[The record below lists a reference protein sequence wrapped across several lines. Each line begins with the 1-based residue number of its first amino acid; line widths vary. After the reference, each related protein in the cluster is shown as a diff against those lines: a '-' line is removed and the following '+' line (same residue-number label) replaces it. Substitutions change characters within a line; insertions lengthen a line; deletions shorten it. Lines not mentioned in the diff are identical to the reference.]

1 MLVFALVVS
10 ALMGLYQEWLYSTY
24 GKYPDEAMFYLHLLP
39 LPLFG
44 FMGKNIYHHA
54 ELFNQSSQSHSLR
67 RTRVH
72 LSLVVAWLPLFSHV
86 GIPVMWAYL
95 FCNMLTQYLC
105 IRSVFIL
112 TTECS
117 SLVVTLVITLR
128 KFVSLLISIVYFQ
141 NDFTFN
147 HCLGTACV
155 FLGTFLFSNI
165 HRDLIKYWTSR
176 RHAHQ
181 E

>member
-1 MLVFALVVS
+1 
-10 ALMGLYQEWLYSTY
+10 
-24 GKYPDEAMFYLHLLP
+24 
-39 LPLFG
+39 
-44 FMGKNIYHHA
+44 
-54 ELFNQSSQSHSLR
+54 
-67 RTRVH
+67 
-72 LSLVVAWLPLFSHV
+72 
-86 GIPVMWAYL
+86 MWAYL

-105 IRSVFIL
+105 IRSVFVL

-155 FLGTFLFSNI
+155 FVGTFLFSNLD
-165 HRDLIKYWTSR
+165 RDIVKFFKPPR
-176 RHAHQ
+176 RVHQ